1 MSKIIEYNQDARQK
15 LANGAKKLS
24 DAVSSTLGPF
34 GRNVI
39 IEKTNEL
46 PQSTKDGVTVAKS
59 ITLKDPIENIGAEV
73 VKQAAIKAAN
83 TAGDGTT
90 TTTLLAYNLINEG
103 LSSVRAGSNA
113 VEIKKGI
120 DAAVKQVVSALK
132 ENSKDIS
139 SEDQL
144 KQVATIS
151 ANNDESTG
159 ELIATAIEKVGRE
172 GVVAIEESK
181 TGETSLEVVEGIQFD
196 KGYKSPYFVTNNNT
210 MQSVLEDPFVL
221 IYDGRITTAAELL
234 NVLQKVNSENKSLL
248 IVADDIDGEAL
259 ATLIVNKMRG
269 IVKVCAVKAPDFG
282 ERKTLLLEDLA
293 IITGGQVIS
302 KDKGLKLDKMTVAQL
317 SSYLGVA
324 RTATIS
330 KEKTTIVDGKGT
342 EEDILTRAEEIKVQ
356 IDNAQSFFEK
366 EKLQERLGKLVGGV
380 AIINVG
386 GNNEIELKEYKDRVE
401 DALFATRAAVEEG
414 ILPGGGAALLY
425 AREAINYAKTDSDDF
440 NTGKKIVYKALSAP
454 FTKILLNA
462 GYDNPSWYIYELGK
476 TSLDP
481 DTDVY
486 DNTWLGYDLKSETIV
501 NMLDAGI
508 LDPTKVVRLAVE
520 NAAAVAGT
528 ILTTETVIYEEPT
541 KEKKEEDGMGN
552 MMGMM

>member
-1 MSKIIEYNQDARQK
+1 MSKIIEYNQEARQK
-15 LANGAKKLS
+15 LADGAKKLS

-39 IEKTNEL
+39 IEKSNEL

-90 TTTLLAYNLINEG
+90 TTTLLAYAMINEG
-103 LSSVRAGSNA
+103 LSSVRSGANA

-120 DAAVKQVVSALK
+120 DAAVKEVVRALR

-139 SEDQL
+139 SEEQL

-196 KGYKSPYFVTNNNT
+196 RGYKSPYFVTNNNT
-210 MQSVLEDPFVL
+210 MQAVLDEPLIL
-221 IYDGRITTAAELL
+221 IYDGRITTASEIL

-248 IVADDIDGEAL
+248 IVAEEIEGEAL

-269 IVKVCAVKAPDFG
+269 IVKACAVKAPDFG

-302 KDKGLKLDKMTVAQL
+302 KEKGIKLDKLTPSQL
-317 SSYLGVA
+317 SEYLGSA
-324 RTATIS
+324 RTATIG
-330 KEKTTIVDGKGT
+330 KEKTTVIDGKGD
-342 EEDILTRAEEIKVQ
+342 EAAISLRAGEIMLQ
-356 IDNAQSFFEK
+356 IDNAQSMFEK
-366 EKLQERLGKLVGGV
+366 EKLQERLSKLAGGV

-401 DALFATRAAVEEG
+401 DALFATRAANEEG

-425 AREAINYAKTDSDDF
+425 AREAITKNKKDSVDF
-440 NTGKKIVYKALSAP
+440 NIGKEIVYKALSSP
-454 FTKILLNA
+454 FQKILTNA
-462 GYDNPSWYIYELGK
+462 GYDNPSFYIYELGK
-476 TSLDP
+476 S
-481 DTDVY
+481 DT
-486 DNTWLGYDLKSETIV
+486 WKGYDLKSETIV
-501 NMLDAGI
+501 NMLEAGI
-508 LDPTKVVRLAVE
+508 LDPTKVTRLAVE
-520 NAAAVAGT
+520 NASSVAGT
-528 ILTTETVIYEEPT
+528 ILTTETVVYEEPT
-541 KEKKEEDGMGN
+541 KDKKNENEFGDPGFGY
-552 MMGMM
+552 